1 MAIVVDAR
9 SLTDFF
15 LQIYALFARLRRA
28 AAPQHSSPQ
37 SSLFR
42 SYSSDEQERD
52 VGQEHKLSS
61 LRPFCDYLK
70 NLMMD
75 NARLYATV
83 NSRHDELLF
92 IVRYLNLRHRSLAG

>member
-1 MAIVVDAR
+1 MAIVVGAR

-15 LQIYALFARLRRA
+15 LQICARA

-83 NSRHDELLF
+83 NSRH
-92 IVRYLNLRHRSLAG
+92 A

>member
-15 LQIYALFARLRRA
+15 LQICARA

-52 VGQEHKLSS
+52 VGQTHSATILLTAHSVIN
-61 LRPFCDYLK
+61 LK
-70 NLMMD
+70 NLHAMD

-92 IVRYLNLRHRSLAG
+92 IVRYLKACGTAA